1 MCILNTLC
9 TQAAFYIRALT
20 LSPTPS
26 MSPSPSPSSFVAYS
40 LQDGSS
46 WRVLTDD
53 EIASKNLTVDK
64 RLLGCKKR
72 KVSADGLP
80 NATAIG
86 GGVVTHVAN
95 SGMSDHTPM
104 NPTHSDHSLVDSS
117 HSDQN
122 QAEQSQEHVSAP
134 LQLRTVLL
142 FCVFVLCSCAH
153 MYVCACTDRHLCAC
167 MVHLCACMVHICAC
181 IFSYCLLMYRY
192 VLLTYDAACFV
203 LPVSYFL
210 FAVLPFLLLPV
221 LTGAHQLLCLLC
233 SALCVYRYSE
243 AVATPPISTT
253 PTTQPLPGMTVMFS
267 QNPSLHTP
275 LLSPSPPLMLPN
287 PSPMA
292 TPSLSTIKH
301 HQMARILCLLPC
313 QRLYPQQ

>member
-1 MCILNTLC
+1 MCVCVCTVCVCVCVCECVSVCILNTLC
-9 TQAAFYIRALT
+9 TQAAFCIRALT
-20 LSPTPS
+20 LSPTSS
-26 MSPSPSPSSFVAYS
+26 MSPSPSPPSFVAYS

-95 SGMSDHTPM
+95 SGMSDHTPI

-134 LQLRTVLL
+134 LQLRTILL
-142 FCVFVLCSCAH
+142 FCVLVYLVPGHVLVLCTSAH
-153 MYVCACTDRHLCAC
+153 MYVCVCTDRHLCAC

-203 LPVSYFL
+203 LPVCSNSCLQYFL
-210 FAVLPFLLLPV
+210 FRTSCLQYFLFCYFL
-221 LTGAHQLLCLLC
+221 
-233 SALCVYRYSE
+233 
-243 AVATPPISTT
+243 
-253 PTTQPLPGMTVMFS
+253 F
-267 QNPSLHTP
+267 
-275 LLSPSPPLMLPN
+275 
-287 PSPMA
+287 
-292 TPSLSTIKH
+292 
-301 HQMARILCLLPC
+301 
-313 QRLYPQQ
+313 